1 MKTYQICFFYS
12 LIAYLFLSINT
23 YSLNDIQL
31 ERANSLYKETR
42 CLVCEGQNIYESN
55 SDSAEDLKKLIYEM
69 ISEGSSDDEIKS
81 FLISTYGEW
90 IIMTPPVNQST
101 YFLWFSPIIILILGF
116 LFIFRKFIK

>member
-1 MKTYQICFFYS
+1 MKTYQIFFFYS

-81 FLISTYGEW
+81 FLISRYGEW

>member
-1 MKTYQICFFYS
+1 LKTYQICFFYS

-81 FLISTYGEW
+81 FLISRYGEW

>member
-81 FLISTYGEW
+81 FLISRYGEW

>member
-1 MKTYQICFFYS
+1 
-12 LIAYLFLSINT
+12 
-23 YSLNDIQL
+23 LNDIQL

-81 FLISTYGEW
+81 FLISRYGEW

>member
-23 YSLNDIQL
+23 YSFNDIQL

-81 FLISTYGEW
+81 FLISRYGEW